1 MKLKPWLLGIA
12 LVLMSASAHAGP
24 IEVTL
29 DAASSNPA
37 APRMGDHLAFHSVIR
52 NASGQPVNG
61 LIAWISLLRIDPGNE
76 QPVDLEDWSAQKAL
90 TAKVVPPGGALTAD
104 WPMRLISS
112 GTYRVVV
119 SAATRDAQGITTS
132 PALDF
137 QVAPKPVVESQRVL
151 AVAFG
156 LPLLLGLAVLLQRWR
171 GHRPI
176 RHPRTDLGTPAQ
188 RHENP
193 AH

>member
-1 MKLKPWLLGIA
+1 MKLKPWLFIIA
-12 LVLMSASAHAGP
+12 LILVSATAYAGA
-24 IEVTL
+24 IEATL
-29 DAASSNPA
+29 EADSSNPT
-37 APRMGDHLAFHSVIR
+37 APRMGDHLVFRSVIR
-52 NASGQPVNG
+52 NTSGQPVNG
-61 LIAWISLLRIDPGNE
+61 LIAWISLLRIDSGNE

-90 TAKVVPPGGALTAD
+90 TAKVLAPGVTLEAQ

-119 SAATRDAQGITTS
+119 STATRDAQGINTS

-137 QVAPKPVVESQRVL
+137 QVAPKPVVESPRVL
-151 AVAFG
+151 PVAFG
-156 LPLLLGLAVLLQRWR
+156 VPFLLGLAAFLRRWYGR
-171 GHRPI
+171 KSAGRSRPG
-176 RHPRTDLGTPAQ
+176 LGTPTQ

>member
-1 MKLKPWLLGIA
+1 MKLKLWFISTA
-12 LVLMSASAHAGP
+12 LILVSATAYAGP

-29 DAASSNPA
+29 EAASSNPTT
-37 APRMGDHLAFHSVIR
+37 PRMGDRLAFHSVIR
-52 NASGQPVNG
+52 NTGAQSVNG

-90 TAKVVPPGGALTAD
+90 TVDELAPGVTLTAN
-104 WPMRLISS
+104 WPMRLINA

-119 SAATRDAQGITTS
+119 STVTRDAQGIITS

-137 QVAPKPVVESQRVL
+137 SVAPKPVVESRRVL
-151 AVAFG
+151 PVALGIPF
-156 LPLLLGLAVLLQRWR
+156 LLGLAAFLRRWQGR
-171 GHRPI
+171 KPAGHP
-176 RHPRTDLGTPAQ
+176 HLNSGAPAQ

>member
-1 MKLKPWLLGIA
+1 MKRTLWLVGIA
-12 LVLMSASAHAGP
+12 LLVGSATALAAP

-29 DAASSNPA
+29 DAASANPA

-52 NASGQPVNG
+52 NTSGRPVNG

-90 TAKVVPPGGALTAD
+90 TAKVLAPGVTLAAD

-119 SAATRDAQGITTS
+119 SAASRDAQGITTS

-137 QVAPKPVVESQRVL
+137 RVAPKPVVESQRVL
-151 AVAFG
+151 PVALG
-156 LPLLLGLAVLLQRWR
+156 IPLLLGLVALLQHWR
-171 GHRPI
+171 GRRPTRHRKFD
-176 RHPRTDLGTPAQ
+176 RRESTQ